1 MNKKVG
7 LIALVVLA
15 GGAAWWLLS
24 RTEPAELAGPPEA
37 TGAAAVA
44 KAEGPAPDERRDAQP
59 KPAPPPVDFPMEI
72 PSHLPALKLPAGGT
86 VVVLEEIA
94 DVPTRRHVYGRAAT
108 GAIGCIG
115 SAGVDSKTLDPEF
128 RARIVIAPT
137 GDRGSQVV
145 DIVML
150 NADSAPPALVKCLRE
165 ALARTQ
171 LALPTGVRGIVTTP
185 PFSGERP
192 PPKPPGGANA
202 PTP

>member
-15 GGAAWWLLS
+15 GGVAWWLTN
-24 RTEPAELAGPPEA
+24 RTEPAELAVAPET
-37 TGAAAVA
+37 TGAAALG
-44 KAEGPAPDERRDAQP
+44 KTDGLAPDERRDGPVKRA
-59 KPAPPPVDFPMEI
+59 APPVDFPMEI
-72 PSHLPALKLPAGGT
+72 PKDLPALRLPSGGT
-86 VVVLEEIA
+86 VVVLEEID

-115 SAGVDSKTLDPEF
+115 SAGIDSKSLDPEF

-137 GDRGSQVV
+137 GDGGSQVV

-171 LALPTGVRGIVTTP
+171 LALPTGVRGVVTTP
-185 PFSGERP
+185 PFAGEKPAGQPGAARP
-192 PPKPPGGANA
+192 PK
-202 PTP
+202 